1 MNFLHYFRFS
11 KFKKPAFAVAK
22 KTSLWKNNAVLL
34 REVKHFRKVVVVAI
48 IFTFLAAALEGIGVG
63 TLLAFLQSLTE
74 PNAAPVRTGLEWF
87 DIFILGINSSSME
100 RLYRI
105 SMLILAITFLRAG
118 ASYLGN
124 LYSNIAQ
131 FKLAYYLRLRIF
143 SQLQALSLSYFAKTR
158 SGEVINSVTNEIQ
171 LVMQAVGVMNFI
183 LIKLSTLFAYV
194 ISMFF
199 LSWQLTIL
207 SVALFTLLTVG
218 ISTLFGRV
226 REASFEKSSA
236 SGKYTSTAVEFINGI
251 RTVNA
256 FASQDF
262 ERKRYERAN
271 YDFLQASTKAV
282 SLQALVEPLAE
293 TAATTI
299 IIVMIV
305 LAFVLLIP
313 AGNLQVSSLLTFLFV
328 LFRMMPLVKQ
338 LNGASAKLSSFQG
351 SILNLEEVLRTDN
364 KQYLINGKMKFCGI
378 RQGFEFKSVTFGH
391 EPGQVILSNINL
403 VIEHGKTTALVGS
416 SGAGKST
423 LADLIPRFYDPTSGQ
438 ILADGIDMR
447 QFDTTSLRH
456 KIAIVSQDTF
466 IFNDSI
472 RNNIAYA
479 LEEVDDAKIWE
490 AAKQANALDF
500 VKELP
505 NGLDTQLGDRG
516 VQLSGGQRQ
525 RIAIARALLR
535 NPEILILDEATSA
548 LDSVSEQLI
557 QESIEKLAKGRTVI
571 SIAHRLSTIKKA
583 DKVIVLEKGKIVEQG
598 GYQELLSQDGKL
610 SEYHEAQYKS
620 T

>member
-1 MNFLHYFRFS
+1 MGVLRYFRFS
-11 KFKKPAFAVAK
+11 KIKKPAFAFAK
-22 KTSLWKNNAVLL
+22 KTSLWKNNSVLL
-34 REVKHFRKVVVVAI
+34 REVKYFRKVVIVAI
-48 IFTFLAAALEGIGVG
+48 VFTFLAAALEGIGVG

-74 PNAAPVRTGLEWF
+74 PDAAPVRTGLEWF
-87 DIFILGINSSSME
+87 DISVLGVNASSME

-105 SMLILAITFLRAG
+105 SMLILIITFLRAG
-118 ASYLGN
+118 TSYLGN

-131 FKLAYYLRLRIF
+131 FKLAYYLRLRVF
-143 SQLQALSLSYFAKTR
+143 FQLQALSLSYFAKTR
-158 SGEVINSVTNEIQ
+158 SGEVVNSVTNEIQ

-183 LIKLSTLFAYV
+183 LIKSSTLFAYV
-194 ISMFF
+194 VSMFF

-218 ISTLFGRV
+218 ISTLFGKV

-236 SGKYTSTAVEFINGI
+236 SGKYTSIAVEFINGI

-262 ERKRYERAN
+262 ERKRYEKAN
-271 YDFLQASTKAV
+271 FKFLQASTKTV
-282 SLQALVEPLAE
+282 SLQALIEPLAE

-305 LAFVLLIP
+305 LAFVALIP

-338 LNGASAKLSSFQG
+338 LNGANAKLNSFQG
-351 SILNLEEVLRTDN
+351 SISNLEEVLRTDN
-364 KQYLINGKMKFCGI
+364 KPYLRNGKKEFCGI
-378 RQGFEFKSVTFGH
+378 RQGIEFKSVIFGH
-391 EPGQVILSNINL
+391 EPNQVILNDINL
-403 VIEHGKTTALVGS
+403 MIEYGKTTALVGS

-423 LADLIPRFYDPTSGQ
+423 LADLIPRFYDPISGQ
-438 ILADGIDMR
+438 ILADGIDIR
-447 QFDTTSLRH
+447 QFDITSLRH

-479 LEEVDDAKIWE
+479 LEEIDDTKVWE

-571 SIAHRLSTIKKA
+571 SIAHRLSTIEKA
-583 DKVIVLEKGKIVEQG
+583 DKIVVLEKGKIVEQG
-598 GYQELLSQDGKL
+598 GYRELLSRNGKL

-620 T
+620 N

>member
-1 MNFLHYFRFS
+1 MSALRYFRIS
-11 KFKKPAFAVAK
+11 KIKKLAFIFAK
-22 KTSLWKNNAVLL
+22 KTNLWRNNAVLL
-34 REVKHFRKVVVVAI
+34 REVKYFRKIVIVAI
-48 IFTFLAAALEGIGVG
+48 VFTFLAAAFEGIGVG

-74 PNAAPVRTGLEWF
+74 PDAAPVRTGLAWF
-87 DIFILGINSSSME
+87 DVSILGINASSME

-105 SMLILAITFLRAG
+105 SILILIITFLRAG
-118 ASYLGN
+118 SSYLGN
-124 LYSNIAQ
+124 LYSSVAQ
-131 FKLAYYLRLRIF
+131 FKLAYYLRLRVF

-158 SGEVINSVTNEIQ
+158 SGEVVNSVTNEIQ

-183 LIKLSTLFAYV
+183 LIKSSTLFAYV

-236 SGKYTSTAVEFINGI
+236 SGKYTSIAVEFINGI

-262 ERKRYERAN
+262 ERERYERAN
-271 YDFLQASTKAV
+271 FNFLQASTKAV
-282 SLQALVEPLAE
+282 SLQALIEPLAE

-305 LAFVLLIP
+305 LAFVALIP

-338 LNGASAKLSSFQG
+338 LNGANAKLSSFQG
-351 SILNLEEVLRTDN
+351 SISNLEEVLRTDN
-364 KQYLINGKMKFCGI
+364 KPYLRNGKKEFRGI
-378 RQGFEFKSVTFGH
+378 RQGIEFRSVLFGH
-391 EPGQVILSNINL
+391 EPGQVILNNINL
-403 VIEHGKTTALVGS
+403 IIECGKTTALVGS

-423 LADLIPRFYDPTSGQ
+423 LADLIPRFYDATSGQ
-438 ILADGIDMR
+438 VLADGIDIR

-479 LEEVDDAKIWE
+479 LEEVDDARVWE

-500 VKELP
+500 VRELS

-548 LDSVSEQLI
+548 LDSVSERLI
-557 QESIEKLAKGRTVI
+557 QESIEKLAEGRTVI
-571 SIAHRLSTIKKA
+571 SIAHRLSTITKA
-583 DKVIVLEKGKIVEQG
+583 DKIVVLEKGKIVEQG
-598 GYQELLSQDGKL
+598 SYQELISQNGKL
-610 SEYHEAQYKS
+610 WEYHQAQYKS